1 MPNYLVTGTIRLE
14 STGEEAMYEVEM
26 ENWDH
31 VPDDMSILEHLI
43 EVGDIQIIPSHWE
56 VVEDDD

>member
-1 MPNYLVTGTIRLE
+1 MSNYLVTGTIRLE

-31 VPDDMSILEHLI
+31 VPDPMSILEYLI
-43 EVGDIQIIPSHWE
+43 DTGFIQIIPSHWE
-56 VVEDDD
+56 EVEDES

>member
-1 MPNYLVTGTIRLE
+1 MPNYLVTGTIHME

-26 ENWDH
+26 EDWDH

-43 EVGDIQIIPSHWE
+43 QSGDIQIIPSHWE
-56 VVEDDD
+56 EVEED

>member
-1 MPNYLVTGTIRLE
+1 MPNYLVGGTIHME

-31 VPDDMSILEHLI
+31 VPDDMSILHYLI
-43 EVGDIQIIPSHWE
+43 QSGDIQIIPSHWE
-56 VVEDDD
+56 EVEED

>member
-1 MPNYLVTGTIRLE
+1 MPNYLVTGTIHME

-56 VVEDDD
+56 EVED